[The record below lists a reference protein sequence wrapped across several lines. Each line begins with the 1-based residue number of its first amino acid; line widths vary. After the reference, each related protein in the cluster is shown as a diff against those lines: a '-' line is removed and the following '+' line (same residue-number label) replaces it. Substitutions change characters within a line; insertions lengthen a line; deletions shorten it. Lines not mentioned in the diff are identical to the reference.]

1 MDPRLTRVRLV
12 QLYSEAL
19 SDRITVHNLATFV
32 KLPTGAVEL
41 AANTEHLVDKIGYIL
56 NAYDTE
62 MRLRTN
68 PNVQMVDF
76 MVYVTTNESPAPT
89 PVPDGE

>member
-12 QLYSEAL
+12 QLYSEAI
-19 SDRITVHNLATFV
+19 RGHVTVHNLATFV

-41 AANTEHLVDKIGYIL
+41 AANTERLVDKIAYIL
-56 NAYDTE
+56 NAYDTD
-62 MRLRTN
+62 MHLRTN

-76 MVYVTTNESPAPT
+76 MAYVTTNDFPAPT
-89 PVPDGE
+89 PTPDGE